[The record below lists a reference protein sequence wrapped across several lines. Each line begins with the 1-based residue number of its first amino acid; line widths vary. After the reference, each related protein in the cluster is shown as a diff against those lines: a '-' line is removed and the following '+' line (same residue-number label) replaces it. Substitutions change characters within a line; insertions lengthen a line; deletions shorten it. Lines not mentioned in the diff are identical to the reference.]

1 MLPAES
7 ASVLSAA
14 VKALHSSIITS
25 NSVYP
30 RRPSLSMTG
39 GKEYADFH
47 EIYVGLAAPWGLRL
61 GERRKRAE
69 G

>member
-1 MLPAES
+1 MLPAAS

-14 VKALHSSIITS
+14 VKALHSSIIT
-25 NSVYP
+25 NDGVYP
-30 RRPSLSMTG
+30 GRPSLSMTG
-39 GKEYADFH
+39 GKGYADFH
-47 EIYVGLAAPWGLRL
+47 EIYVGLAAPLGLRL